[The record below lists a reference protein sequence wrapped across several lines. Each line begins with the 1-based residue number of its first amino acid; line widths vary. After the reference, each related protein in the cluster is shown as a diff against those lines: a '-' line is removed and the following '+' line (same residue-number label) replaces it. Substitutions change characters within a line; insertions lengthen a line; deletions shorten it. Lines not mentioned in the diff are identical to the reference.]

1 MKTFLREKNS
11 AGACFIVKKGYI
23 LRILYCSQGYSP
35 HDHRFLTALSE
46 SEHETFWL
54 KLEEVSGV
62 QESRA
67 LPENV
72 IAVEWRSDNQAVS
85 FDDYLSLK
93 NKFAETIERIKPDLI
108 HAGPIQRVAYLPAL
122 IGYHPLLTMSWGF
135 DLLQDAK
142 RDERWMEI
150 TRFVLSC
157 SDWFTSDCCVTRD
170 LAVSYGM
177 DKQRTTIFPW
187 GVDLQ
192 LFNPKER
199 GRMRLRLGYEEDL
212 LIIHTRSWEPR
223 YGVDIALEGFW
234 RAYQLEPNLRMF
246 MFGGGSQEA
255 MVKSFIKEKGLDD
268 RIHLMGFSQNESLA
282 YYYQAADIFLSA
294 SHIDGSSVALMEAM
308 ACACPPLVSDIPAN
322 LEWVTNGKQGWVF
335 RDGDAG
341 DLAAHILY
349 IARNRDKTIAMG
361 KNARKKAE
369 QKADW
374 KKNTQIL
381 LKTYQDIWRSYQ
393 VV

>member
-1 MKTFLREKNS
+1 
-11 AGACFIVKKGYI
+11 
-23 LRILYCSQGYSP
+23 
-35 HDHRFLTALSE
+35 
-46 SEHETFWL
+46 
-54 KLEEVSGV
+54 
-62 QESRA
+62 
-67 LPENV
+67 
-72 IAVEWRSDNQAVS
+72 
-85 FDDYLSLK
+85 
-93 NKFAETIERIKPDLI
+93 
-108 HAGPIQRVAYLPAL
+108 
-122 IGYHPLLTMSWGF
+122 
-135 DLLQDAK
+135 
-142 RDERWMEI
+142 
-150 TRFVLSC
+150 
-157 SDWFTSDCCVTRD
+157 
-170 LAVSYGM
+170 
-177 DKQRTTIFPW
+177 
-187 GVDLQ
+187 
-192 LFNPKER
+192 
-199 GRMRLRLGYEEDL
+199 MRLRLDYEEDL

-234 RAYQLEPNLRMF
+234 RAYQQEPNLRMF